1 MRVCVIGV
9 CRIALQEKYDKSQ
22 KQVLEESQKGEKENA
37 FMLNSILIGVLN

>member
-37 FMLNSILIGVLN
+37 FMF